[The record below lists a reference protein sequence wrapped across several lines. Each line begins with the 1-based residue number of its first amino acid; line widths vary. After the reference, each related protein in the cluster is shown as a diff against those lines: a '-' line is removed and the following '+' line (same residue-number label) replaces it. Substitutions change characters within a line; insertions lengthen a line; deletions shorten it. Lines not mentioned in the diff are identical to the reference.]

1 MLTSPKKE
9 TKLPTVY
16 INIKDKL
23 KAQKLARK
31 NKISQS
37 KSNESL
43 DNTSESSKLTIQQI
57 VNLAAS

>member
-31 NKISQS
+31 KISQS

-43 DNTSESSKLTIQQI
+43 DNTSESSKLTIQ
-57 VNLAAS
+57 

>member
-23 KAQKLARK
+23 KAEKLARK
-31 NKISQS
+31 KISQS